1 MEITIAEFRANYDEY
16 MKRMA
21 EGECFSITDIEEN
34 AETLY
39 DPLEDNR
46 PIPIDIEN
54 ASFGGWHALF
64 FTVKY

>member
-16 MKRMA
+16 MKRME

-34 AETLY
+34 ADTLY

-46 PIPIDIEN
+46 PIPIDIER
-54 ASFGGWHALF
+54 ASF
-64 FTVKY
+64 